1 MDCQDYIT
9 ESVERKKGQHL
20 QREERGAIQHLKNAG
35 YTNRAIARA
44 IGCSPTTVGNELKR
58 GTPPRKSSKG
68 RKPGYSARRG
78 EAVYKANRKRSR
90 KPHRICHCTRFIRW
104 IMEQVKEHKWSLD
117 ACVGYARLHKLFS
130 AEEMVCTHTL
140 YNEVWAGSLDLSVTE
155 LPEAMKR
162 KQHKDSKPREHKKN
176 FGTDISQR
184 PEIAALRIEEG
195 HWEGDTVVGKRGSKE
210 AVVLSLLEKK
220 TENYM
225 LRYNI
230 VDGIGPV
237 LQLAEGWTA
246 NLPDEVH
253 DTIDVR
259 TDRTWPTTW
268 FAPRLTGEGVFKD
281 VYSVMANWGANHG
294 VTVYG
299 HVGADLITLA
309 SMLRIPVTMHN
320 VPQEKVYRPHA
331 WAGFGTQDTQ
341 AADYAACKFYG
352 PLYR

>member
-104 IMEQVKEHKWSLD
+104 IIEQVKEHKWSLD
-117 ACVGYARLHKLFS
+117 ACVGYARLHRLFS

-155 LPEAMKR
+155 LPETMKR
-162 KQHKDSKPREHKKN
+162 KQHKDSKPREHKKS

-195 HWEGDTVVGKRGSKE
+195 YWEGDTK
-210 AVVLSLLEKK
+210 
-220 TENYM
+220 
-225 LRYNI
+225 I
-230 VDGIGPV
+230 
-237 LQLAEGWTA
+237 
-246 NLPDEVH
+246 
-253 DTIDVR
+253 
-259 TDRTWPTTW
+259 
-268 FAPRLTGEGVFKD
+268 
-281 VYSVMANWGANHG
+281 
-294 VTVYG
+294 
-299 HVGADLITLA
+299 
-309 SMLRIPVTMHN
+309 
-320 VPQEKVYRPHA
+320 
-331 WAGFGTQDTQ
+331 
-341 AADYAACKFYG
+341 
-352 PLYR
+352 

>member
-1 MDCQDYIT
+1 MKFAHNIIQGMAITMDCQDYIT
-9 ESVERKKGQHL
+9 ESAERKKGQHL

-78 EAVYKANRKRSR
+78 EAAYKANRKRSR

-117 ACVGYARLHKLFS
+117 ACVGYARLHGLFS

-162 KQHKDSKPREHKKN
+162 KQHKGSKPREHKKN

-195 HWEGDTVVGKRGSKE
+195 HWEGDTVVGKRAGKE

-220 TENYM
+220 TENYARANKLQPAERKLPQFTCTPADRRDCGADHHR
-225 LRYNI
+225 LRHAA
-230 VDGIGPV
+230 G
-237 LQLAEGWTA
+237 TA
-246 NLPDEVH
+246 SQSGGQTDRFHLSGVRPGAVH
-253 DTIDVR
+253 D
-259 TDRTWPTTW
+259 
-268 FAPRLTGEGVFKD
+268 L
-281 VYSVMANWGANHG
+281 
-294 VTVYG
+294 
-299 HVGADLITLA
+299 
-309 SMLRIPVTMHN
+309 
-320 VPQEKVYRPHA
+320 
-331 WAGFGTQDTQ
+331 
-341 AADYAACKFYG
+341 
-352 PLYR
+352 

>member
-1 MDCQDYIT
+1 MKLDTCT
-9 ESVERKKGQHL
+9 VERKKGQYL
-20 QREERGAIQHLKNAG
+20 QREERGAIQQLKNAG

-104 IMEQVKEHKWSLD
+104 IIEQVKEHKWSLD

-162 KQHKDSKPREHKKN
+162 KQHKDSKPREHKKI

-184 PEIAALRIEEG
+184 PEIAALRIEE
-195 HWEGDTVVGKRGSKE
+195 VIGKVTPWSAR
-210 AVVLSLLEKK
+210 
-220 TENYM
+220 
-225 LRYNI
+225 
-230 VDGIGPV
+230 GPV
-237 LQLAEGWTA
+237 KRQLSSPCWRRKRRTI
-246 NLPDEVH
+246 LP
-253 DTIDVR
+253 
-259 TDRTWPTTW
+259 
-268 FAPRLTGEGVFKD
+268 
-281 VYSVMANWGANHG
+281 S
-294 VTVYG
+294 
-299 HVGADLITLA
+299 
-309 SMLRIPVTMHN
+309 
-320 VPQEKVYRPHA
+320 
-331 WAGFGTQDTQ
+331 GFPARMQTP
-341 AADYAACKFYG
+341 F
-352 PLYR
+352 